1 MYPAESTRTDP
12 DRPCFIMA
20 ATGETVTYGE
30 LNARA
35 NRLAHLFVAHGLQR
49 GDHYSI
55 LMENNSST
63 SRPAP
68 PGSAP
73 ACTTRASIP
82 I

>member
-35 NRLAHLFVAHGLQR
+35 NRLAHLFGAHGLQR

-55 LMENNSST
+55 LA
-63 SRPAP
+63 RPTVVEVA
-68 PGSAP
+68 
-73 ACTTRASIP
+73 ASIERALTGELDHAH
-82 I
+82 